1 MGSALMIMRRRAV
14 ALQLHRRVINEGQ
27 IPPQS
32 QQRPA
37 PILSAFKYWRPSRL
51 GQTNWKRLIG
61 KRPSS
66 RSVHITTHD
75 TELRRVDSTM
85 AQKEFGLLF
94 DIDGVL
100 LRGKEPIDV
109 AAEAMQMIYKVKTEV
124 FYAIN

>member
-1 MGSALMIMRRRAV
+1 MMRREF
-14 ALQLHRRVINEGQ
+14 LQLHRRVINEGQ

-32 QQRPA
+32 EQQRPA

-61 KRPSS
+61 KRPNTSS
-66 RSVHITTHD
+66 RSVHTTTHN
-75 TELRRVDSTM
+75 TKVLRRVDLNEIM

-109 AAEAMQMIYKVKTEV
+109 AAEAMQMIYKVNSS
-124 FYAIN
+124 FLFFGD